1 MPASTGRRQQSTG
14 ESCGKLDVE
23 GGAAAR
29 FTVDPDLPG
38 VIGNDGLHDRQAKAG
53 PVLSGRVVGSEQ
65 SSSFLFAQTLA
76 GVRDVNS
83 DDTVASPRDDAKRPP
98 LRDRVDGFEEE
109 ILPHTPQLLAIA
121 SNHAE

>member
-65 SSSFLFAQTLA
+65 SSSFLFAQPLA

-83 DDTVASPRDDAKRPP
+83 DDTVASTGDDAKRAT
-98 LRDRVDGFEEE
+98 LRHRVDGVEQE
-109 ILPHTPQLLAIA
+109 ILNHASQLLVVA
-121 SNHAE
+121 SNRAE